1 MKIWD
6 AVIADAEAAVH
17 TPRRSEVACS
27 SWLRVVPLCFGLMT
41 FASGASAETA
51 LEHGAYLVEGI
62 ANCGNCHAPQ
72 EPSGALPLTPL
83 SGGPA
88 ISTPAF
94 TAYPSNITPD
104 QGTGI
109 GGWTAE
115 QVVMALREGRT
126 PDGRVLR
133 PPMPVPF
140 YRGMSDEDAYA
151 IATYVLSRQPVSN
164 KAPSSQYKLPVPAS
178 YGPPVGHVA
187 APPQTDRVAYGSYL
201 GSLGH
206 CMLCHTPLGPEGQ
219 RDYAHR
225 LGAGGLVMEGVF
237 GRTVTANIT
246 PEEGTGLGH
255 WTDDQ
260 IKRALAQGER
270 PDGRRLASPMPVAYL
285 ARLKPDDLDA
295 LVVWLRSLKPIRN
308 QVTR

>member
-1 MKIWD
+1 VNVKTNARW
-6 AVIADAEAAVH
+6 VTQW
-17 TPRRSEVACS
+17 TPYRF
-27 SWLRVVPLCFGLMT
+27 FGLRIVPVCLGLMG
-41 FASGASAETA
+41 FASSASAEGV
-51 LEHGAYLVEGI
+51 LERGAYLVEGI

-88 ISTPAF
+88 IPTPGF
-94 TAYPSNITPD
+94 TAYPPNITPD
-104 QGTGI
+104 HATGI
-109 GGWTAE
+109 GGWTPE
-115 QVVMALREGRT
+115 QIVVALREGRT

-140 YRGMSDEDAYA
+140 YRGLSDGDAYA
-151 IATYVLSRQPVSN
+151 IAAYILSREPVSN
-164 KAPSSQYKLPVPAS
+164 KVPASQYKTPVPS
-178 YGPPVGHVA
+178 GYGPPVGHVA
-187 APPQTDRVAYGSYL
+187 APSETDPVAYGSYL

-206 CMLCHTPLGPEGQ
+206 CMLCHTPVGPDGQ

-246 PEEGTGLGH
+246 PDPQTGLGQ

-260 IKRALAQGER
+260 IKHALTQGER

-285 ARLKPDDLDA
+285 ARLQPGDLDA
-295 LVVWLRSLKPIRN
+295 LVMWLRSLKPVRN
-308 QVTR
+308 QVSR

>member
-1 MKIWD
+1 MKIRD
-6 AVIADAEAAVH
+6 AVIAEAEASFP
-17 TPRRSEVACS
+17 TPRRSKVACL
-27 SWLRVVPLCFGLMT
+27 SWLRVVPVCFGLMT
-41 FASGASAETA
+41 FAPSAPAETA
-51 LEHGAYLVEGI
+51 LERGAYLVEGI

-72 EPSGALPLTPL
+72 EPSGALPLTAL

-88 ISTPAF
+88 IPTPAF
-94 TAYPSNITPD
+94 TAYPPNITPD

-115 QVVMALREGRT
+115 QVATALREGRT

-140 YRGMSDEDAYA
+140 YRGMSDEDAHA

-164 KAPSSQYKLPVPAS
+164 KAPPSQYKLPVPVS
-178 YGPPVGHVA
+178 YGPPVGHVV

-206 CMLCHTPLGPEGQ
+206 CMLCHTPLGPDGQ

-237 GRTVTANIT
+237 GRNVTANIT
-246 PEEGTGLGH
+246 PDQRTGLGE
-255 WTDDQ
+255 WTDQQ
-260 IKRALAQGER
+260 IKRALTEGER

-285 ARLKPDDLDA
+285 ARLKPDDLNA